1 MFYGKTNPTE
11 QEFSKMKIKRF
22 GSVIEL
28 IASKEQEYRRLHA
41 DVWSSILERLK
52 RSHIQNYSVFIQS
65 IENKKYLFS
74 YFEYVGYD
82 YESDMKEI
90 ADDPITKKWWT
101 LTDACQRKLPECQPG
116 EQWNQMEMVFLME

>member
-11 QEFSKMKIKRF
+11 QEFSEMKIKRF

-28 IASKEQEYRRLHA
+28 IALKEQEYRRLHA
-41 DVWSSILERLK
+41 DVWPSILERLK

-74 YFEYVGYD
+74 YFEYVGCD

-90 ADDPITKKWWT
+90 AEDPITKKWWT
-101 LTDACQRKLPECQPG
+101 LTDACQQKLPDCQSG